1 MQSGALSSV
10 HGKKELARMV
20 VGLSADLKR
29 LMAASGAD
37 AWMDLQNITV
47 KQLKVMLIL
56 SQRGPETVTTLAHQL
71 DVHISTV
78 TGILDR
84 LVQQKLVQ
92 REEDPEDRRHVISRL
107 TPAGEEVLHRLYYG
121 AGQQDLTRRL
131 EILDI
136 EDLRALE
143 RGLHAL
149 VRSW

>member
-1 MQSGALSSV
+1 MHSGAPSSV
-10 HGKKELARMV
+10 RGKKELVRTV
-20 VGLSADLKR
+20 VGLTAELQR

-56 SQRGPETVTTLAHQL
+56 SQHGPETVTTLAQQL
-71 DVHISTV
+71 RVHISTV

-107 TPAGEEVLHRLYYG
+107 TPAGEDVLHRLYYG
-121 AGQQDLTRRL
+121 AGQEDLIRRL
-131 EILDI
+131 ETLDG
-136 EDLRALE
+136 EDLQALE
-143 RGLHAL
+143 RGLRAL
-149 VRSW
+149 VSSW

>member
-1 MQSGALSSV
+1 MQSGAPSSV
-10 HGKKELARMV
+10 RDKNELVRTV
-20 VGLSADLKR
+20 IGLTADLQR

-92 REEDPEDRRHVISRL
+92 REEDPDDRRHVISHL
-107 TPAGEEVLHRLYYG
+107 TPDGADVLHRLYYG
-121 AGQQDLTRRL
+121 TGQEDLTRRL
-131 EILDI
+131 ENLDM
-136 EDLRALE
+136 EDLQALE
-143 RGLHAL
+143 RGLRAL
-149 VRSW
+149 VSSW

>member
-1 MQSGALSSV
+1 MQSGAPSSV
-10 HGKKELARMV
+10 RGKNELVRTV
-20 VGLSADLKR
+20 VGLTADLQR

-56 SQRGPETVTTLAHQL
+56 SQHGPETVTALAQQL
-71 DVHISTV
+71 RVHISTV

-92 REEDPEDRRHVISRL
+92 REEDPEAPRHVTSPPP
-107 TPAGEEVLHRLYYG
+107 PAGEDGLPRLYYG
-121 AGQQDLTRRL
+121 AGQEDLTRRL
-131 EILDI
+131 ETLDS
-136 EDLRALE
+136 EDLQALE
-143 RGLHAL
+143 RGLRAL